1 LSLQPEEI
9 VEQFLNIRRR
19 SEALCAGLAPEDYVV
34 QPTAD
39 VSPPKW
45 HLGHTSWFFEE
56 LLLVKYQNDYKRYDA
71 SFAAVLNSYYKSAGS
86 HWLQS
91 ERGHL
96 SRPTVAQIYEY
107 RAHIDRHV
115 AKLLSQNDL
124 HADLVTILEIGLHHE
139 QQHQE
144 LLLMDIK
151 VILAANP
158 CMPAYSKS
166 ALDCA
171 KPPSIEWSDFDEGVA
186 QVGHDSPAFSF
197 DNERPRHKSYLTHFS
212 VCNGLVSNGEYL
224 EFVNDGGYQKSRHWL
239 SMGWDWHNEHAVKY
253 PLYWFYKD
261 GQWFE
266 FTLHG
271 AAPLDLQA
279 PLCHVSYFEANA
291 YANWRGCRLPTEQ
304 ELELFL
310 IAETESKNAVGEEV
324 LHPGNSN
331 APHGQLWCW
340 TQSQY
345 SPYPGY
351 QPYDGMLEEYNGK
364 FMCNQFVLRGGCFAT
379 PKGHYRHSYRNFFQP
394 HQRWMF
400 SGIRL
405 ARDLS

>member
-1 LSLQPEEI
+1 MPIEPDQI
-9 VEQFLNIRRR
+9 VEQFLAIRRR
-19 SEALCAGLAPEDYVV
+19 SEALCAGLACEDYVV

-56 LLLVKYQNDYKRYDA
+56 LLLVKYLSGYQRYDA
-71 SFAAVLNSYYKSAGS
+71 GFAAVLNSYYKSAGT
-86 HWLQS
+86 HWQQS
-91 ERGHL
+91 ERGNL

-115 AKLLSQNDL
+115 TVLLSDNNL
-124 HADLVTILEIGLHHE
+124 HPDIRAILEIGLHHE

-158 CMPAYSKS
+158 SMPAYCET
-166 ALDCA
+166 ALCMA
-171 KPPSIEWSDFDEGVA
+171 EATSSQWSDFEEGVFSI
-186 QVGHDSPAFSF
+186 GHDLAAFSF
-197 DNERPRHKSYLTHFS
+197 DNERPRHKTYLNNFS
-212 VCNGLVSNGEYL
+212 VCDGLVSNGDYL
-224 EFVNDGGYQKSRHWL
+224 TFVSDGGYQQSRHWL
-239 SMGWDWHNEHAVKY
+239 SMGWDWCNEHAIKH
-253 PLYWFYKD
+253 PLYWFYRD
-261 GQWFE
+261 GQWYE

-271 AAPLDLQA
+271 AARLDLQA

-291 YANWRGCRLPTEQ
+291 YASWRDCRLPTEQ
-304 ELELFL
+304 ELEFYLDT
-310 IAETESKNAVGEEV
+310 ETTSENSLPDAR
-324 LHPGNSN
+324 LHPNN
-331 APHGQLWCW
+331 TDDPACQLWCW

-345 SPYPGY
+345 SAYPGY
-351 QPYDGMLEEYNGK
+351 RPYDGMLEEYNGK

-379 PKGHYRHSYRNFFQP
+379 PEGHYRNSYRNFFQP

-405 ARDLS
+405 ARDLT